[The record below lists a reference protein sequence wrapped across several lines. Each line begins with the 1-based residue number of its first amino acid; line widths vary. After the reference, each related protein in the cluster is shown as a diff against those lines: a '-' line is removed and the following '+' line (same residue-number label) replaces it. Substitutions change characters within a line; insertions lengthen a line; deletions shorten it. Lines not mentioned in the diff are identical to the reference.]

1 VKAKIIQIASTDTG
15 LYALA
20 SDGTIWEKYVG
31 EWVEVD
37 QPPLADPE
45 DGAKAVGPLAP
56 AQKPKPPNPQTT
68 KAALER
74 GPVIPFQESAS
85 S

>member
-45 DGAKAVGPLAP
+45 DELRQWAARRAAKA
-56 AQKPKPPNPQTT
+56 
-68 KAALER
+68 KAA
-74 GPVIPFQESAS
+74 
-85 S
+85 